1 MNKMHSE
8 WRRLRNNLEMQAKMS
23 SMLTIQFG
31 INLTRICLFKK
42 LKNFSEYTR
51 KYNRSAQENHKNVIE
66 ATLNTGIKRNH
77 KWMPHAEIPRI
88 TGDLSGAHF
97 RYIQVRRCLKAR
109 SFFRGKSQNTCSLKR
124 QRKGLSKYSVPLR
137 RHDKHHSSSL
147 WVEDL
152 IVNKNV
158 EGKRTYPSPNKPKGN
173 GWS

>member
-1 MNKMHSE
+1 MNKLHSE

-42 LKNFSEYTR
+42 KWRIFRSILVSIIEVHRRITR
-51 KYNRSAQENHKNVIE
+51 MSIIE
-66 ATLNTGIKRNH
+66 ATSNTGIKRNH
-77 KWMPHAEIPRI
+77 KWMPYAEIPRI

-97 RYIQVRRCLKAR
+97 RYIQVRRCLKAM
-109 SFFRGKSQNTCSLKR
+109 SFFRGKSQYTCSLKR

-147 WVEDL
+147 WIEDFCQ
-152 IVNKNV
+152 
-158 EGKRTYPSPNKPKGN
+158 
-173 GWS
+173 

>member
-1 MNKMHSE
+1 MHSE

-42 LKNFSEYTR
+42 KWRIFRSILVSIIEVHRRITR
-51 KYNRSAQENHKNVIE
+51 MSLRQLQIPVSM
-66 ATLNTGIKRNH
+66 GNH
-77 KWMPHAEIPRI
+77 KWMPYAKIPRI

-97 RYIQVRRCLKAR
+97 RYICLKAR
-109 SFFRGKSQNTCSLKR
+109 SFLRGKSQYTCSLKR

-147 WVEDL
+147 WVEDFCQ
-152 IVNKNV
+152 
-158 EGKRTYPSPNKPKGN
+158 
-173 GWS
+173 

>member
-1 MNKMHSE
+1 M
-8 WRRLRNNLEMQAKMS
+8 
-23 SMLTIQFG
+23 
-31 INLTRICLFKK
+31 
-42 LKNFSEYTR
+42 KNFSEYTR

-66 ATLNTGIKRNH
+66 ATSNTSIKRNH
-77 KWMPHAEIPRI
+77 KWMPYAEIPRI

-137 RHDKHHSSSL
+137 RHDKHHNSSL

-173 GWS
+173 RFS